1 MKLDSFRNEA
11 SRRVTAICLAIV
23 MLVAAIAL
31 PAAAQND
38 SHGQV
43 VQSVTGSAHWKTPD
57 GFLRRFS
64 FFGRKFADG
73 FVDGEWNMVAGSAIL
88 HGTVTCMNVLSP
100 NEARLGGTV
109 DQSKFSLFQAG
120 TEIGWLA
127 VDNGQ
132 GVNAPDDMTSN
143 LRAFRNAPTG
153 TAERFCLYGELP
165 FPGSDLGV
173 DDITR
178 GHTQIHF

>member
-1 MKLDSFRNEA
+1 
-11 SRRVTAICLAIV
+11 
-23 MLVAAIAL
+23 
-31 PAAAQND
+31 
-38 SHGQV
+38 
-43 VQSVTGSAHWKTPD
+43 
-57 GFLRRFS
+57 
-64 FFGRKFADG
+64 
-73 FVDGEWNMVAGSAIL
+73 MVAGSAIL

-178 GHTQIHF
+178 GNTQIHF